1 MIISNHTIGYIH
13 DRLWNPKDS
22 MRRSSAF
29 LWAIRDPFDRIAS
42 AFYMQHPENSNNNC
56 KRMELRKDTGFLFL
70 FYCQCF
76 LHVDNFVSSLQQN
89 ASEILQV
96 NKITNETFACSQL
109 AKVII
114 NPQGKSIIDHKPC
127 SRYGHIAMNY
137 GHFYHQTSAKF
148 PRKDIVSIRTEYLW
162 DDLQHLE
169 HLLGGNA
176 TVTKDTQFTETHG
189 SEHFRLKRELTDP
202 SLLQVLC
209 CAIEQE
215 VKLYSELLKR
225 AINIKE
231 WQKRESLEAL
241 SKRCNLDM
249 CNNKGQ

>member
-22 MRRSSAF
+22 MKRSSAF

-42 AFYMQHPENSNNNC
+42 AFYIQHPGNSINTC
-56 KRMELRKDTGFLFL
+56 KRMEMRKDTGFAFL

-114 NPQGKSIIDHKPC
+114 NPQGKSIINNTPC
-127 SRYGHIAMNY
+127 STYGHIAMNY
-137 GHFYHQTSAKF
+137 GHFYQQTSARF

-176 TVTKDTQFTETHG
+176 TVTKDTKLTQTHG
-189 SEHFRLKRELTDP
+189 SEHFRLKKELTDP
-202 SLLQVLC
+202 SMLQVLC

-215 VKLYSELLKR
+215 VKVYSELLKR

-241 SKRCNLDM
+241 SKRAHVFVMGLHI
-249 CNNKGQ
+249 